1 MRESG
6 APQNLAGGAELPLER
21 INDLLSRLLG
31 RVEALPRELVSLDQ
45 FAVEGL
51 LGRVLAE
58 PLRAAVP
65 HPPSDVSAMDGWA
78 IRAADLNSATS
89 GEPVTLRCAGDVAAG
104 GAAPSVELSAGECRR
119 IATGATIPRGADT
132 VVPVERSYLKDPRS
146 GAASLQRSPSALP
159 EQVWF
164 AAPQTVGSHI
174 RRRGEDM
181 QVGDTLAE
189 VGALIDAALLSVIYT
204 SGVSELFLS
213 PRPRVAILTSGD
225 ELTGAAGSSQ
235 VCDSNG
241 PALAALALSEG
252 ASVVAIEQVGDD
264 ASATRA
270 AVARLSAICDLLVTT
285 GGVSVGAHDHVG
297 AALES
302 HFELLAWRAAIQPGK
317 PLLLGARRADVT
329 GAQFAVGV
337 PGNPVSAFVIGM
349 EVLLPLIRAL
359 SGRPAYG
366 VELEGVLVEA
376 VKSPV
381 GRRSFLRLTALRTPN
396 GDLDRDEVGRIRVR
410 LAGGQGSHQTAPL
423 AACDALG
430 VIAEEVGDLQAGAGI
445 RLHPLSRATRRVAT
459 PNG

>member
-1 MRESG
+1 MRESTD
-6 APQNLAGGAELPLER
+6 PQNLAWGAELPLER
-21 INDLLSRLLG
+21 IEDLLSRLL
-31 RVEALPRELVSLDQ
+31 RRAVALPGDLVPLDQ
-45 FAVEGL
+45 IAVESL
-51 LGRVLAE
+51 LGRVLAA

-78 IRAADLNSATS
+78 VQAEDLGSASS
-89 GEPVTLRCAGDVAAG
+89 GEPVALRCAGDVAAG
-104 GAAPSVELSAGECRR
+104 GVAPSVDLSVGECRR

-146 GAASLQRSPSALP
+146 GASSLQRSPAVLP

-164 AAPQTVGSHI
+164 AAPQSVGSHI

-189 VGALIDAALLSVIYT
+189 VGAVADAALISVIYT
-204 SGVSELFLS
+204 SGVSELYLS

-235 VCDSNG
+235 VRDSNG

-252 ASVVAIEQVGDD
+252 ASVVAVEQVGDD
-264 ASATRA
+264 ANATRA

-285 GGVSVGAHDHVG
+285 GGVSVGAHDHVA

-317 PLLLGARRADVT
+317 PLFIGARRTDAT

-349 EVLLPLIRAL
+349 EVLLPIIRAL
-359 SGRPAYG
+359 AGRPAYG
-366 VELEGVLVEA
+366 VVLEGVLEEA

-381 GRRSFLRLTALRTPN
+381 GRRSFLRLTALRTPD

-430 VIAEEVGDLQAGAGI
+430 VIAEEVGDLEAGRSI
-445 RLHPLSRATRRVAT
+445 RLHPLWRATRRVAT

>member
-31 RVEALPRELVSLDQ
+31 RVEALPGELVSLDQ

-78 IRAADLNSATS
+78 IRAVDLNSASS
-89 GEPVTLRCAGDVAAG
+89 GEPVALRCAGDVAAG
-104 GAAPSVELSAGECRR
+104 GVAPSVELSAGECRR

-132 VVPVERSYLKDPRS
+132 VVPVERTSLEDPRS
-146 GAASLQRSPSALP
+146 GAALLQRSPSALP
-159 EQVWF
+159 ERVWF
-164 AAPQTVGSHI
+164 AASQTVGSHI

-189 VGALIDAALLSVIYT
+189 VGAVADAALLSVIYT

-225 ELTGAAGSSQ
+225 ELTGAAGSLQ
-235 VCDSNG
+235 VRDSNG
-241 PALAALALSEG
+241 PALAALSLSEG
-252 ASVVAIEQVGDD
+252 ASVVAVEQVGDD
-264 ASATRA
+264 ADATRA

-302 HFELLAWRAAIQPGK
+302 HFELLAWRAAVQPGK
-317 PLLLGARRADVT
+317 PLLLGARRADVA

-359 SGRPAYG
+359 TGRPAYG